1 MPKMIESFAQWSSE
15 IASGLA
21 RALLDLIG
29 PLLMALVSWFI
40 LWGQILHRLLSKA
53 GLTGKVYRWLMGIS
67 LFSFVPVTI
76 AGAAAVVLGDRE
88 SNRGWAEVAGAATG
102 LCVSINWVI
111 LMVLAWWPWP
121 SLRKIKGST
130 PTNLKP

>member
-1 MPKMIESFAQWSSE
+1 MVERNSFWS
-15 IASGLA
+15 
-21 RALLDLIG
+21 
-29 PLLMALVSWFI
+29 
-40 LWGQILHRLLSKA
+40 
-53 GLTGKVYRWLMGIS
+53 
-67 LFSFVPVTI
+67 VPVTI
-76 AGAAAVVLGDRE
+76 AGAAAVVLGDRD